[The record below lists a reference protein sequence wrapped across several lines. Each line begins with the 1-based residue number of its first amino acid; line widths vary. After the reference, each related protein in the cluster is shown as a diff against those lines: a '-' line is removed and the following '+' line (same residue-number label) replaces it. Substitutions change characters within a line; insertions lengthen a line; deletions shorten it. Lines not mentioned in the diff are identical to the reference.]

1 MRVPTSQFN
10 KWRIKYQHGDVAKIA
25 EQSNISRQT
34 ISRAL
39 NGGSC
44 DQSTIDAIENY
55 YSKKITP

>member
-10 KWRIKYQHGDVAKIA
+10 KWRIKYQHGDATKISK
-25 EQSNISRQT
+25 QSEIGRQT

-44 DQSTIDAIENY
+44 DQATIDAINKY
-55 YSKKITP
+55 YNITQN